1 MKKAYI
7 DEQKRLH
14 LFLTQMEITTNSI
27 CQKLATK
34 YPEITSLSGY
44 AAIEIRKAIL
54 NAYISSF
61 IDNTDERDLASYI
74 ATITTH
80 IENAM
85 NTETLNKAIRD
96 DH

>member
-1 MKKAYI
+1 MNKTYS
-7 DEQKRLH
+7 DTQKRLH

-27 CQKLATK
+27 CQKLASK
-34 YPEITSLSGY
+34 YPEITTLSGY

-61 IDNTDERDLASYI
+61 IDNTDERDIATYI
-74 ATITTH
+74 AAITTH

-85 NTETLNKAIRD
+85 NTETLNKAIRNE
-96 DH
+96 H